1 MDLAYNPRFFFP
13 ISIESVTVE
22 HTSLDDFILSR
33 SVVWAVGW
41 LEISYLVL
49 YISAIVC
56 TGFSGVF
63 LCQHLVSPTGCTN
76 TKLC

>member
-13 ISIESVTVE
+13 ISIESVTVD
-22 HTSLDDFILSR
+22 HTYVDDFILSR

-49 YISAIVC
+49 YISAIC

-63 LCQHLVSPTGCTN
+63 SVSAFGVPN
-76 TKLC
+76 MLY